1 MLPAELRATREA
13 MGLTQTEL
21 AAALETALRTVQ
33 HWEAGDRAIPG
44 PVRVA
49 LRLMSAPSPAAH
61 RGTRAA

>member
-1 MLPAELRATREA
+1 MTPSELRSTREA

-21 AAALETALRTVQ
+21 AEALETALRTVQ

-49 LRLMSAPSPAAH
+49 LRLMRAPSKAAD

>member
-1 MLPAELRATREA
+1 VTPAELRSAREA

-21 AAALETALRTVQ
+21 AEALETALRTVQ

-49 LRLMSAPSPAAH
+49 LRLLTERTPLQ
-61 RGTRAA
+61 RG